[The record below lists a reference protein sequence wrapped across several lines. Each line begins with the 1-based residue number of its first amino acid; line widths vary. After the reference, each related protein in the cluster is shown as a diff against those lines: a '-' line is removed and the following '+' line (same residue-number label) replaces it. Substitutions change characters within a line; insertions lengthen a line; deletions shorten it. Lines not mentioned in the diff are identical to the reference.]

1 MRESIVGT
9 MLLGTARQ
17 LATEI
22 VRLLDRI
29 YCEEES
35 AFEAEFDFKRFYA
48 EFKRIVGDY
57 ANIISH
63 YVLYGT
69 DIVLE
74 QDQLFLHELLFD
86 RKRKRISF

>member
-1 MRESIVGT
+1 MRESIVAT

-35 AFEAEFDFKRFYA
+35 ALQAEFDFKRFYA
-48 EFKRIVGDY
+48 EFTHIVGNY
-57 ANIISH
+57 VKVISY

-74 QDQLFLHELLFD
+74 QDQLFLHELLFH